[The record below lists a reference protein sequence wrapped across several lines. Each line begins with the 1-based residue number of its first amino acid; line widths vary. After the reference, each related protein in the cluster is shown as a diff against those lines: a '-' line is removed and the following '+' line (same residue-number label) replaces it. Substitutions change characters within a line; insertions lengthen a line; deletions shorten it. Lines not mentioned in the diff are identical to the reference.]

1 MTTRTD
7 DIGVWNDLGTV
18 QAVKKL
24 WVKFP
29 VTATGANATLRASFL
44 CDNWT
49 KFSSYILI
57 RPRYSTANSDQTGEA
72 VRIYPAATPVVFQSP
87 IPADFQERSVYFRN
101 FEVYKVGWRRTRLI
115 GITPD
120 ANLQVRLEEL
130 WG

>member
-7 DIGVWNDLGTV
+7 DIGVWNDLGMV
-18 QAVKKL
+18 QALKKL

-29 VTATGANATLRASFL
+29 ITATGANATLRASFL
-44 CDNWT
+44 CSDWS
-49 KFSSYILI
+49 KLSSYILI
-57 RPRYSTANSDQTGEA
+57 RPRYTTSNSDATGEA
-72 VRIYPAATPVVFQSP
+72 TRIYPATTPVIFEMP
-87 IPADFQERSVYFRN
+87 IPADFQERSVYFRD
-101 FEVYKVGWRRTRLI
+101 FEVYKVSRRRPRLV

>member
-1 MTTRTD
+1 MGTRTD

-18 QAVKKL
+18 QAEKKL

-29 VTATGANATLRASFL
+29 TTATGANATLRASFL
-44 CDNWT
+44 CSDWD
-49 KFSSYILI
+49 KLSSYVLI
-57 RPRYSTANSDQTGEA
+57 RPRYTTASSDATGETA
-72 VRIYPAATPVVFQSP
+72 KIYPATIPVIIEMP
-87 IPADFQERSVYFRN
+87 IPADFQERSVYFRD
-101 FEVYKVGWRRTRLI
+101 FEVYKVSRRRTRLV